1 MAGARADREGIMK
14 SISMVA
20 VALLW
25 LGSAAHAQISPPMGD
40 PTAPP
45 PGEPNQIAPSGDA
58 SGVTALPAPGINGT
72 VTEPAAPLPPGPP
85 IVYSTPPPRQTAWR
99 QPVGM
104 AFLAGGGFQDFSNG
118 ALRSRTGDGG
128 YWNVRALAGTRQ
140 IVGFEAA
147 YVGDARSI
155 SGVGLSGNAR
165 LMSNGVEGALRLNLP
180 LAQGPSLVEPFGF
193 VGVGW
198 AHYQVSGNSALSTVA
213 SSDDVLTVPFGA
225 GLELAYR
232 GFMADARFTYRRT
245 YENDLLGPG
254 GGNLNNWGV
263 GAQIGFEY

>member
-1 MAGARADREGIMK
+1 MK

-20 VALLW
+20 VVVVG
-25 LGSAAHAQISPPMGD
+25 LGTAVARAQSIPQTTGD

-45 PGEPNQIAPSGDA
+45 ADGPGQVVPPSTSA
-58 SGVTALPAPGINGT
+58 NVTDLPAPNINGS

-85 IVYSTPPPRQTAWR
+85 AVVYSTPVPPPAYWR
-99 QPVGM
+99 VPVGM
-104 AFLAGGGFQDFSNG
+104 AFLVGGGFEDFSNG
-118 ALRSRTGDGG
+118 ALRSMTGDGG
-128 YWNVRALAGTRQ
+128 YWNVRAALGTRQ

-155 SGVGLSGNAR
+155 SGVGLSSSAR
-165 LMSNGVEGALRLNLP
+165 LMSNGIEGALRLNLP
-180 LAQGPSLVEPFGF
+180 VAQGPSLIEPFGF
-193 VGVGW
+193 VGLGW
-198 AHYQVSGNSALSTVA
+198 AHYHVGGNNPAISSVA
-213 SSDDVLTVPFGA
+213 SSDDVMTLPFGA

-245 YENDLLGPG
+245 YDNDLLGPG